1 LTIAGFRRAFTVS
14 GDAGLSSTSSAPAHP
29 ATTLSQLSQ
38 APFSYPAF
46 RLFWFARL
54 STTFAYQMFGVAV
67 GWQIYDLTRSAYVL
81 GLVGLVQFLPS
92 VVLVLA
98 SGHIADRY
106 DRRHVV
112 RACQAVEA
120 LVALALSAAALTG
133 HASVQAI
140 FLCVVVIGA
149 MRAFETPTLQALL
162 PSLVPPQV
170 LPRAVALSS
179 SASQTGI
186 ILGPAVGGFLYV
198 AGAPVVYATAAALF
212 LLAHVLLALVRMERV
227 APVSTP
233 VSLESLFAGIVFIRS
248 RPVVLGA
255 ISLDL
260 FAVLLGG
267 ATALLPIY
275 ARDILGTGAWGLGLL
290 RSAPA
295 AGALAMALFLAHR
308 PLDRH
313 VGRVMFA
320 AVAVFGVATLV
331 FGLSRWLPLSML
343 ALVVLGASDMISVV
357 IRTSLVQLDTPDNM
371 RGRVS
376 AVNSVFVGA
385 SNQLGEFESGMVAGL
400 LGPVASVVVG
410 GLGTLLVVAI
420 WMRLFPDLTR
430 RHRLRDAHPEH
441 PTSEG

>member
-1 LTIAGFRRAFTVS
+1 
-14 GDAGLSSTSSAPAHP
+14 
-29 ATTLSQLSQ
+29 
-38 APFSYPAF
+38 
-46 RLFWFARL
+46 
-54 STTFAYQMFGVAV
+54 MFGVAV

-106 DRRHVV
+106 DRRRVV

-179 SASQTGI
+179 SATQTGI
-186 ILGPAVGGFLYV
+186 ILGPAIGGFLYV

-212 LLAHVLLALVRMERV
+212 LLAHVLLALVRMERAV
-227 APVSTP
+227 PVSTP

-295 AGALAMALFLAHR
+295 VGALAMALFLAHR

>member
-1 LTIAGFRRAFTVS
+1 
-14 GDAGLSSTSSAPAHP
+14 
-29 ATTLSQLSQ
+29 
-38 APFSYPAF
+38 
-46 RLFWFARL
+46 
-54 STTFAYQMFGVAV
+54 M
-67 GWQIYDLTRSAYVL
+67 
-81 GLVGLVQFLPS
+81 
-92 VVLVLA
+92 
-98 SGHIADRY
+98 
-106 DRRHVV
+106 
-112 RACQAVEA
+112 
-120 LVALALSAAALTG
+120 G
-133 HASVQAI
+133 HASIQPI

-162 PSLVPPQV
+162 PSLVPPEV

-179 SASQTGI
+179 SAGQTGI

-212 LLAHVLLALVRMERV
+212 LLAHVLIACVRMARA

-233 VSLESLFAGIVFIRS
+233 VSLESLFAGIVFIKG

-295 AGALAMALFLAHR
+295 VGALGMALFLAHR

-320 AVAVFGVATLV
+320 AVAVFGMATLV
-331 FGLSRWLPLSML
+331 FGVSRWLPLSML

-357 IRTSLVQLDTPDNM
+357 IRTSLVQLDTPDAM

-420 WMRLFPDLTR
+420 WMRLFPDLAR
-430 RHRLRDAHPEH
+430 RDRMRDPHP
-441 PTSEG
+441 SSGG

>member
-1 LTIAGFRRAFTVS
+1 MS
-14 GDAGLSSTSSAPAHP
+14 GDAGLSPASSAPPP
-29 ATTLSQLSQ
+29 ATALSH

-81 GLVGLVQFLPS
+81 GLVGLAQFLPS

-106 DRRHVV
+106 DRRRVV

-120 LVALALSAAALTG
+120 LVALSLSVMAAMG
-133 HASVQAI
+133 HASIQPI

-162 PSLVPPQV
+162 PSLVPPEV

-179 SASQTGI
+179 SAGQTGI

-198 AGAPVVYATAAALF
+198 AGAPVVYATAAGLF
-212 LLAHVLLALVRMERV
+212 LLAHVLIAWVRMARA

-233 VSLESLFAGIVFIRS
+233 VSLESLFAGIVFIKG

-295 AGALAMALFLAHR
+295 VGALGMALFLAHR

-320 AVAVFGVATLV
+320 AVAIFGMATLV
-331 FGLSRWLPLSML
+331 FGVSRWLPLSML

-357 IRTSLVQLDTPDNM
+357 IRTSLVQLDTPDAM

-385 SNQLGEFESGMVAGL
+385 SNQLGEFEWGMVAGL
-400 LGPVASVVVG
+400 LGPVASVVLG

-420 WMRLFPDLTR
+420 WMRLFPDLVR
-430 RHRLRDAHPEH
+430 RDRMRDPHPS
-441 PTSEG
+441 SEG

>member
-1 LTIAGFRRAFTVS
+1 MS
-14 GDAGLSSTSSAPAHP
+14 GDAGLSSSSASAQ
-29 ATTLSQLSQ
+29 TLSH

-46 RLFWFARL
+46 RLFWCARL

-67 GWQIYDLTRSAYVL
+67 GWQIYELTRSAYVL
-81 GLVGLVQFLPS
+81 GLVGLAQFLPS

-106 DRRHVV
+106 DRRRVV
-112 RACQAVEA
+112 RICQAIEA
-120 LVALALSAAALTG
+120 LVAATLAAATLTG
-133 HASVQAI
+133 HASIQPI
-140 FLCVVVIGA
+140 FVFVVVIGA

-162 PSLVPPQV
+162 PSVVPPAV

-179 SASQTGI
+179 SAGQTGI

-198 AGAPVVYATAAALF
+198 AGAPVVYATAASLF
-212 LLAHVLLALVRMERV
+212 LLAHVLLACVRIERA
-227 APVSTP
+227 APVNRP
-233 VSLESLFAGIVFIRS
+233 VSLESLFAGIAFIKG

-295 AGALAMALFLAHR
+295 VGALAMAIFLAHR
-308 PLDRH
+308 PLERH

-320 AVAVFGVATLV
+320 AVGVFGLATLV
-331 FGLSRWLPLSML
+331 FGVSHWLPLSMA
-343 ALVVLGASDMISVV
+343 ALVVLGAGDMISVV
-357 IRTSLVQLDTPDNM
+357 IRTSLVQLDTPDAM

-400 LGPVASVVVG
+400 LGPVPSVVLG
-410 GLGTLLVVAI
+410 GLGTLLVVAL
-420 WMRLFPDLTR
+420 WMRLFPALTHR
-430 RHRLRDAHPEH
+430 DRLREAP
-441 PTSEG
+441 PTGEG

>member
-1 LTIAGFRRAFTVS
+1 MS
-14 GDAGLSSTSSAPAHP
+14 GDAGLSPASSAPPP
-29 ATTLSQLSQ
+29 ATALSH

-81 GLVGLVQFLPS
+81 GLVGLAQFLPS

-106 DRRHVV
+106 DRRRVV

-120 LVALALSAAALTG
+120 LVALSLSEMAAMG
-133 HASVQAI
+133 HASIQPI

-162 PSLVPPQV
+162 PSLVPPEV

-179 SASQTGI
+179 SAGQTGI

-198 AGAPVVYATAAALF
+198 AGAPVVYATAAGLF
-212 LLAHVLLALVRMERV
+212 LLAHVLIACVRMARA

-233 VSLESLFAGIVFIRS
+233 VSLESLFAGIVFIKG

-295 AGALAMALFLAHR
+295 IGALGMALFLAHR

-320 AVAVFGVATLV
+320 AVAVFGMATLV
-331 FGLSRWLPLSML
+331 FGVSRWLPLSML

-357 IRTSLVQLDTPDNM
+357 IRTSLVQLDTPDAM

-420 WMRLFPDLTR
+420 WMRLFSDLAR
-430 RHRLRDAHPEH
+430 RDRMRDPHP
-441 PTSEG
+441 SSGG

>member
-1 LTIAGFRRAFTVS
+1 MS
-14 GDAGLSSTSSAPAHP
+14 GDAGLPSPSAPAQ
-29 ATTLSQLSQ
+29 TLSH
-38 APFSYPAF
+38 APFAYPAF
-46 RLFWFARL
+46 RLFWLARL

-81 GLVGLVQFLPS
+81 GLVGLAQFLPS

-106 DRRHVV
+106 DRRRVV
-112 RACQAVEA
+112 RICQAIEA
-120 LVALALSAAALTG
+120 LAAATLAATTLTG
-133 HASVQAI
+133 HAGIQLI
-140 FLCVVVIGA
+140 FVFVVMIGA

-162 PSLVPPQV
+162 PTLVPPPA

-179 SASQTGI
+179 SAGQTGI

-198 AGAPVVYATAAALF
+198 AGAPVVYATAASLF
-212 LLAHVLLALVRMERV
+212 LLAHVLLAFVRTARA
-227 APVSTP
+227 APVNRP
-233 VSLESLFAGIVFIRS
+233 VSLESLFAGIAFIKG

-295 AGALAMALFLAHR
+295 VGALAMAIFLAHR
-308 PLDRH
+308 PLERH

-320 AVAVFGVATLV
+320 AVAVFGLATLV
-331 FGLSRWLPLSML
+331 FGVSRWLPLSML
-343 ALVVLGASDMISVV
+343 ALVVLGAGDMISVV
-357 IRTSLVQLDTPDNM
+357 IRTSLVQLDTPDAM

-400 LGPVASVVVG
+400 LGPLPSVVLG
-410 GLGTLLVVAI
+410 GLGTLLVVAL
-420 WMRLFPDLTR
+420 WMRLFPDLTHR
-430 RHRLRDAHPEH
+430 DRLREAHPAG
-441 PTSEG
+441 EG